1 MAKIVTLKRQDGEI
15 IFPVTSTK
23 AVLDSEGVSMEK
35 IFSKKSDA
43 MEKVKVD
50 HNDDN
55 KAYIQAEMGDGA
67 LQAPV
72 ILPEA
77 LYNKDDYS
85 GRNGLMSAADKE
97 AVYLAL
103 MPGVTSMSGKKL
115 ADLRATLLQFITNA
129 GEKNIAGAQ
138 LVTNLAASFVDK
150 WNSED
155 TSNNLPTGGKCCFTM
170 LGGNYS
176 PNYVTLRIDTYYSDG
191 SPRIYYLCR
200 YAEDWGKIYQVATL
214 NNTLASVAV
223 IHASNKL
230 VVNTKMGDGTANDPI
245 SIPEASYN
253 RLDYSGAN
261 GLMSALDKEALFH
274 SAMPTTV
281 MLSGKTIQDLRNALD
296 EWLSRLAFTGIK
308 NATFITN
315 VGVSF
320 IADWNNNNT
329 TSTMISY
336 GLVQFSLIS
345 SFTDNSYATLMI
357 SQYSSIDKNIGV
369 FYVSKYNNNWGRIFQ
384 ASTLSNTVSGLNIA
398 DDSQTGDVYLEL
410 EMGDGVSKIAGYL
423 PTAST
428 SGHGLM
434 DKEDKAKL
442 DSIDKIPDTFIDG
455 LFSASVVSD
464 TKRVGV

>member
-245 SIPEASYN
+245 SIPEATYDATQAMANTSYKG
-253 RLDYSGAN
+253 SN
-261 GLMSALDKEALFH
+261 GLMSENDKEALELGIK
-274 SAMPTTV
+274 AYPV
-281 MLSGKTIQDLRNALD
+281 KLAGKTIADLRTALD
-296 EWLSRLAFTGIK
+296 SWLNRLAQKTVRSAVLTSDIGT
-308 NATFITN
+308 AFIN
-315 VGVSF
+315 
-320 IADWNNNNT
+320 DWNSNNT
-329 TSTMISY
+329 TAQLIPY
-336 GLVQFSLIS
+336 GLSCFRIIS
-345 SFTDNSYATLMI
+345 AYSDASYAI
-357 SQYSSIDKNIGV
+357 IEVSQYSSSKDKLHIYYINKYGNEWGPALQ
-369 FYVSKYNNNWGRIFQ
+369 VSTANR
-384 ASTLSNTVSGLNIA
+384 AVLGLNIA

-434 DKEDKAKL
+434 VKEDKAKL
-442 DSIDKIPDTFIDG
+442 DSIDKIPDSFIDG
-455 LFSASVVSD
+455 LFSASV
-464 TKRVGV
+464 G